1 MADKIRAGY
10 SVECEMYFPER
21 SGTDRDVMENF
32 RINFSWTSAAAP
44 SSVGSGSPKSV
55 SISGWCENGERA

>member
-10 SVECEMYFPER
+10 AVECEMYFPER

-32 RINFSWTSAAAP
+32 RINFSWTSAAG
-44 SSVGSGSPKSV
+44 STVVGRQWLTEISVDIRLV
-55 SISGWCENGERA
+55 